1 MMNKVII
8 FLILVFF
15 LSGCRSSKPKQET
28 IVEETIVLKDIKGLK
43 GDRKRIVEEAMT
55 WLGTPY
61 KYAGSDKDAGT
72 DCSGMV
78 VRVYGDILGM
88 KLPRNSRQQSEF
100 CDKLKQK
107 DIHPG
112 DLVFF
117 ATGRDPKAVS
127 HVGIMIDD
135 NQFVHASSKKGVILS
150 EMTTPYYQR
159 TFIMYGKVPGFDD

>member
-78 VRVYGDILGM
+78 VRVYEDILGM